1 MTLIKPI
8 LEQRLVLAKRKE
20 SLRYGIQ
27 TGKFPL
33 WFHTRIVCTLNL
45 VGDDNEKFEK
55 FWQDTVNQQTKE
67 VAQKVLVYIEGKIKC
82 KEMESNSV
90 RTQTL
95 QEIRKHS
102 INFEQEKRQFDEQIT
117 KLTFLS

>member
-1 MTLIKPI
+1 MKLIKPI
-8 LEQRLVLAKRKE
+8 LEQRLALARRKK

-27 TGKFPL
+27 TRKFPT

-45 VGDDNEKFEK
+45 VCDDNEKFET
-55 FWQDTVNQQTKE
+55 FWQDTVAQQTKE
-67 VAQKVLVYIEGKIKC
+67 VAQKVLVYIEGEIKC

-90 RTQTL
+90 GTQTL

-102 INFEQEKRQFDEQIT
+102 TLNK
-117 KLTFLS
+117 KKGSSNK